1 MANLDGPREVKYHE
15 SANRHNLILG
25 GEREWVLCTAL
36 IVVILVVL
44 IQTWWSAA
52 FGLALWFVAVG
63 ILKRMGKED
72 PILTKVMFKHLRYRD
87 FYPGQSGIDRTT
99 AQSPRNW

>member
-1 MANLDGPREVKYHE
+1 MNNLDAPREVKFHE

-36 IVVILVVL
+36 ISVILIVL

-52 FGLALWFVAVG
+52 FGLALWFVAVA

-72 PILTKVMFKHLRYRD
+72 PIMTKVMFKHLRYRD
-87 FYPGQSGIDRTT
+87 YYPGQSGIDRRTPD
-99 AQSPRNW
+99 SPKGW